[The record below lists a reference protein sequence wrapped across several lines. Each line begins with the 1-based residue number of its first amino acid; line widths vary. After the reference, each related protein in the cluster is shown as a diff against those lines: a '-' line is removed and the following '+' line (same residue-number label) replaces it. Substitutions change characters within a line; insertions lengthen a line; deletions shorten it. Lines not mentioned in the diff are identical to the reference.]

1 MGEAGPLVTL
11 VYVDA
16 NAVID
21 RSVLPPLA
29 SAALEGSGFVTSALT
44 RTEVAR
50 TLRREG
56 ASGDVAPLVDE
67 FLEGLDVV
75 RIDDDVLDGAGALP
89 IRYLRSLD
97 AIHVATALITRCDV
111 VLTRDRQMARACEEL
126 GLKVA

>member
-1 MGEAGPLVTL
+1 MTL

-16 NAVID
+16 NVVID
-21 RSVLPPLA
+21 RGVRRSLA
-29 SAALEGSGFVTSALT
+29 SAAPEGMAFVTSALT

-50 TLRREG
+50 TLRRG
-56 ASGDVAPLVDE
+56 GVSGHVAPLVDE

-75 RIDDDVLDGAGALP
+75 MVDDGVLDGAGALP
-89 IRYLRSLD
+89 VRYLRSLD

-126 GLKVA
+126 GLQVA